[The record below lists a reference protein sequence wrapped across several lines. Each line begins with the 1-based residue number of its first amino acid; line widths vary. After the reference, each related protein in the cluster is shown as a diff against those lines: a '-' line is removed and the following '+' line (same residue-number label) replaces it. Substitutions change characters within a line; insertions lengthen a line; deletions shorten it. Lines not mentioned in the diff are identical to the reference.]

1 MECCKVIASIYVVL
15 IHVEFPGTL
24 NGLVNCLSSF
34 AVPVFFAISGYFN
47 YGADHEAL
55 TRRLKHILRLYLTAI
70 LVNLIWGCLITE
82 YRGGSTIAYLRSYL
96 PDLEEIAQ
104 WLIFQLDPR
113 MAQLWYLASMVLC
126 YGVLR
131 IYVRFYGEKPV
142 DYRPL
147 YLVSLCLFS
156 VFLAFGILAPALGV
170 DLPYPL
176 YRNGYF
182 MGLPMFTLGIFLR
195 AYQDRILTNF
205 HLTSQKLVLLILTGI
220 LLGLLQWSSMGMG
233 QITFGSLLELVAL
246 MLFLGTHPRITA
258 GTGVGNGLIAKLGI
272 WSTYIYLFHMIMLQ
286 FYQEFC
292 KAFLAAVQ
300 PDWEPYLR
308 PVFVAVLSFLA
319 AVAFERGEW
328 LIKHVRKRG

>member
-1 MECCKVIASIYVVL
+1 MECCKMIASIYVVF

-24 NGLVNCLSSF
+24 NGLVNCLSCF
-34 AVPVFFAISGYFN
+34 AVPIFFAISGYFN
-47 YGADHEAL
+47 YGADHETL

-70 LVNLIWGCLITE
+70 LVNLIWGCFVTE
-82 YRGGSTIAYLRSYL
+82 YRGGSTIAYLHSYL

-113 MAQLWYLASMVLC
+113 MGQLWYLASLCLC

-131 IYVRFYGEKPV
+131 IYVRFFGEKPV

-147 YLVSLCLFS
+147 YVASFCLFS
-156 VFLAFGILAPALGV
+156 IFFAFGMLAPALGV

-182 MGLPMFTLGIFLR
+182 MGLPVFTLGIFLR

-205 HLTSQKLVLLILTGI
+205 HLTSQKQVLLILTGI
-220 LLGLLQWSSMGMG
+220 LLGLLQWRTMGMG
-233 QITFGSLLELVAL
+233 QITFGSLLEVVAL
-246 MLFLGTHPRITA
+246 MLFLGSHPRITA
-258 GTGVGNGLIAKLGI
+258 GSGVGNTLIAKLGI

-292 KAFLAAVQ
+292 ETFVAAAL
-300 PDWEPYLR
+300 PEREPYLR
-308 PVFVAVLSFLA
+308 PVFVAALSLLA
-319 AVAFERGEW
+319 AVVFERGAW
-328 LIKHVRKRG
+328 LINRVRRRR